1 MRIGML
7 TVRRRSLL
15 AGAAA
20 GLLCGCQST
29 GTQFATPGVARGD
42 MMLGSP
48 GQVVTSPAFAQIAAG
63 QQIAARMPTP
73 AAGQP
78 MMMSAVPTYTGQPV
92 IVGPPVMGSGGLV
105 YPVAYVPASQLPA
118 GTPTMMTSSSMAAV
132 PQAMPAN
139 TVVQSQP
146 VMLSSVP
153 VMPAAGTTGQ
163 PVITVVNGPN
173 GPQYVITTE
182 VMGSAPPAPP
192 AASAPVVTVPA
203 APAPVPAPPA
213 PEVSTPA
220 PIVEPSGDAP
230 TFTAPPP
237 ASVPM
242 PPIPPA
248 PTPLP
253 AGSSAGEPAAPKTPA
268 SLPPT
273 VGVKPPN
280 GPVLPAAHA
289 APPSLGSFPP
299 VPTTTPPATAPKLPP
314 PTGVAD
320 EEIPAAPVF
329 IPAPR

>member
-20 GLLCGCQST
+20 GLLCGCQSA

-42 MMLGSP
+42 MAIGSS

-63 QQIAARMPTP
+63 QHIAARSPMP
-73 AAGQP
+73 ACGQP
-78 MMMSAVPTYTGQPV
+78 MVLSSVPAYTGQPV

-118 GTPTMMTSSSMAAV
+118 GTPTVTPSAMAAV

-139 TVVQSQP
+139 TMVQSQP

-153 VMPAAGTTGQ
+153 VLPAAGTTGQ
-163 PVITVVNGPN
+163 PVVTVVNGPN

-182 VMGSAPPAPP
+182 VMGSAPPAPSP
-192 AASAPVVTVPA
+192 TPVVTVPV
-203 APAPVPAPPA
+203 APAPVPAAPV
-213 PEVSTPA
+213 PEVTTPA
-220 PIVEPSGDAP
+220 PIVEPSGDPP
-230 TFTAPPP
+230 TLTAPPP
-237 ASVPM
+237 ASVPL

-253 AGSSAGEPAAPKTPA
+253 AAGPSEPATPKTPA
-268 SLPPT
+268 PLPPT
-273 VGVKPPN
+273 VSSKPPN
-280 GPVLPAAHA
+280 GPVLPTAHA

-299 VPTTTPPATAPKLPP
+299 VPATSPPAAAPKLPP
-314 PTGVAD
+314 PTGVTD
-320 EEIPAAPVF
+320 DEIPAAPVF